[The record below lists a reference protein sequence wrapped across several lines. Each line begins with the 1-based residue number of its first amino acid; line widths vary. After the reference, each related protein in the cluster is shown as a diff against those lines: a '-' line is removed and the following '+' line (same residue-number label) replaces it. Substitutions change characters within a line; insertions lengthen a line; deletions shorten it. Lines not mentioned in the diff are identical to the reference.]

1 MAPMLSL
8 GPVKEGYIGIPGLEV
23 DDVNPKNELFC
34 AAPTVSKDKIKP
46 HTPTPI
52 MCSPY
57 TGPHP
62 YHTVCLTY
70 WSRRLSGLILYRG
83 QGPTD
88 TANKRWFTIYC
99 SLGT

>member
-23 DDVNPKNELFC
+23 DDVNSKNELFY
-34 AAPTVSKDKIKP
+34 AAPTVSKDRTKP

-70 WSRRLSGLILYRG
+70 S
-83 QGPTD
+83 Q
-88 TANKRWFTIYC
+88 A
-99 SLGT
+99 